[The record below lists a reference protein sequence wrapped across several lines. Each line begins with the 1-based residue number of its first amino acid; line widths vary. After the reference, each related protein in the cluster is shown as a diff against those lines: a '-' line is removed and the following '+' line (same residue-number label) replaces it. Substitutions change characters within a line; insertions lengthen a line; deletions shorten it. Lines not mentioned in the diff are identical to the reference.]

1 MANKT
6 IPDLTTIANPS
17 SSALLWIND
26 PSASPQDR
34 GILLKTID
42 GVRTPSSYNLNAIVV
57 PGTYQ
62 WTGQATTNYPTC
74 VGSALTRLDT
84 AVGTILA
91 ADAFILRVL
100 YNSANLL
107 VQELVDID
115 MVDANRRPLPGYKW
129 IRTYDGSTFSSWIAI
144 SDCDVVTEIS
154 TTAGSLPPV
163 SWNYYVRKT
172 TNPFV
177 INLPSAA
184 SYPGIRIK
192 IANRYVSGATG
203 LVRIVPYSGEQIES
217 LGANVAIY
225 LQAYD
230 SSGLAC
236 VPEVELVGDASNSK
250 WIASGRYFPY
260 QSVDTQGA
268 GVVLGKLRLLPL
280 NNTTSRSATTIHPTT
295 TSTWYGPYTVAGTLG
310 VPTKAKGVKLRI
322 NAAVSS
328 AASGICESGISFS
341 DNNSYVPTTA
351 TAHPYVGVQFYAP
364 AALRAHTYS
373 VSIDLPLSAS
383 GTFYAYC
390 PVATNVGS
398 NSFAV
403 IVEGFYMGD

>member
-6 IPDLTTIANPS
+6 IPDLTTIASPS

-91 ADAFILRVL
+91 ADAFILRVF

-192 IANRYVSGATG
+192 IANRYVSAATG

-236 VPEVELVGDASNSK
+236 VPEVELVGDATNSK

-268 GVVLGKLRLLPL
+268 GVVLGKLRMLPL
-280 NNTTSRSATTIHPTT
+280 NTT
-295 TSTWYGPYTVAGTLG
+295 TNRQILISPLTASAWVGPYTAAGVLG
-310 VPTKAKGVKLRI
+310 VPTKAKGVRLKLDLLLLSG
-322 NAAVSS
+322 AAGYSEYTI
-328 AASGICESGISFS
+328 AFS
-341 DNNSYVPTTA
+341 DNNTYTPTLT
-351 TAHPYVGVQFYAP
+351 TAHPSARTYFKAS
-364 AALRAHTYS
+364 AALDGASTS
-373 VSIDLPLSAS
+373 TFIDIPLNSS
-383 GTFYAYC
+383 GAFYVYC
-390 PVATNVGS
+390 ITKTNCTPS
-398 NSFAV
+398 PTAAV
-403 IVEGFYMGD
+403 VGFYMGD